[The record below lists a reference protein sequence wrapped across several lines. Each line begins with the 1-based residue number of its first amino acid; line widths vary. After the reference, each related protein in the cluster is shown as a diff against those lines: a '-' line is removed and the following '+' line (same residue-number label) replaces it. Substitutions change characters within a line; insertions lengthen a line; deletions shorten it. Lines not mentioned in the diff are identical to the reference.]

1 MRSEISRIFAITRAA
16 YSTAFTPSGASEE
29 WQVRPRTMTLIERLP
44 LWPITTS
51 ISVGSP
57 TKHAAGIATPS
68 TIFGIMRRTPQQP
81 TSSSYENARCS
92 GFFSFAFS
100 MSGTAARQQAT

>member
-1 MRSEISRIFAITRAA
+1 MSRILEITRAA
-16 YSTAFTPSGASEE
+16 YSTAFTPSGASDE
-29 WQVRPRTMTLIERLP
+29 WQVRPCTITLNERLP

-57 TKHAAGIATPS
+57 TKQAIGLAAPS

-92 GFFSFAFS
+92 GLFSFDLS
-100 MSGTAARQQAT
+100 MSGTAARQHAT